1 MQKIINYLEE
11 NKNIN
16 MIIIFNIYKDIDE
29 IIYKKILIEKIE
41 NIKIKFNNE
50 EI

>member
-1 MQKIINYLEE
+1 MERRY
-11 NKNIN
+11 KNIN
-16 MIIIFNIYKDIDE
+16 MIIIFNIYKYIDE

-50 EI
+50 EL

>member
-1 MQKIINYLEE
+1 
-11 NKNIN
+11 